1 VVEKDNSL
9 KYKGGSQQ
17 IKLPP
22 QLKQTAPI
30 NIGAN
35 CIFQANNNFYLL
47 VEVEAKAPGVE
58 VDPEFVVRLTVSQ
71 ANALI
76 AAGVPVCQVTDTPPT
91 PVPGLTVEFK
101 GVFVI
106 DNTVAFQV
114 FDVENSTDTS
124 VLVVTRLIPVI
135 TTPF

>member
-1 VVEKDNSL
+1 MDQKDDFL
-9 KYKGGSQQ
+9 KYEDGSPKIDLPQQ
-17 IKLPP
+17 S
-22 QLKQTAPI
+22 KQTAPI

-58 VDPEFVVRLTVSQ
+58 VDPEFVVRLTVAQ

-91 PVPGLTVEFK
+91 PKPGLNVEFK

-114 FDVENSTDTS
+114 FDVENSSDTS

>member
-1 VVEKDNSL
+1 MDPNDNSL
-9 KYKGGSQQ
+9 KYESGSQKNNPYR
-17 IKLPP
+17 KL
-22 QLKQTAPI
+22 QQTAPI

-58 VDPEFVVRLTVSQ
+58 VDPEFVVRLTVPQ

-76 AAGVPVCQVTDTPPT
+76 ASGVQVCQVTDTPPT
-91 PVPGLTVEFK
+91 PAPGLDVEFK

-114 FDVENSTDTS
+114 FDVENSTDNS
-124 VLVVTRLIPVI
+124 VLVITRLIPVI